1 MEFNDDQLYEIEEA
15 EEMGEDTTLWAKPEL
30 IFHKLI

>member
-15 EEMGEDTTLWAKPEL
+15 EEMGEDTTLWAKPEFDVYQL
-30 IFHKLI
+30 I